1 MVIAYVSTVDK
12 GCFTQLRDEFE
23 DVKNLDSIDEFINF
37 YASGKSRDIVLIYR
51 VNSEADLNKLT
62 EIHFGNNIYIIVIG
76 QRNIEMSLRAG
87 KIGVDSY
94 VSEDEVNPDVI
105 RTIVVK
111 SQNVIKKRRG
121 QSNISVLAGISGGV
135 GTTTISLNLA
145 NMIAKKHLDKNVLY
159 LDFADTKSIVN
170 IFFDRY
176 NKPEKTIIDIATVN
190 NLEMDELFG
199 NGLLKYTDNFYY
211 IPGIQKHTEREALE
225 KPENIQRFLNF
236 INYIKGYF
244 DIILID
250 VGVFK
255 DSELEIDIQEI
266 ADHIYMITELSV
278 PSLSIL
284 KTYIDIIDKSGWY
297 SKTEIFVNRS
307 DSFGTVTEEEAR
319 MILSKGM
326 KHTFDIGFSIPND
339 ARPLR
344 ECWNDALLVSDTY
357 PKTKFVQSLEEVI
370 ERFFISSGPIF
381 AKGSKNSA
389 KKESFLEKIKAMAKI
404 K

>member
-170 IFFDRY
+170 IFFDY
-176 NKPEKTIIDIATVN
+176 FCGFIKINHFFFVINPVN
-190 NLEMDELFG
+190 
-199 NGLLKYTDNFYY
+199 Y
-211 IPGIQKHTEREALE
+211 
-225 KPENIQRFLNF
+225 
-236 INYIKGYF
+236 
-244 DIILID
+244 
-250 VGVFK
+250 
-255 DSELEIDIQEI
+255 
-266 ADHIYMITELSV
+266 
-278 PSLSIL
+278 
-284 KTYIDIIDKSGWY
+284 
-297 SKTEIFVNRS
+297 
-307 DSFGTVTEEEAR
+307 
-319 MILSKGM
+319 
-326 KHTFDIGFSIPND
+326 
-339 ARPLR
+339 
-344 ECWNDALLVSDTY
+344 
-357 PKTKFVQSLEEVI
+357 
-370 ERFFISSGPIF
+370 
-381 AKGSKNSA
+381 
-389 KKESFLEKIKAMAKI
+389 
-404 K
+404 